1 MKKVFLLLILLSCT
15 IIPSVKFD
23 KVSFNVELARTVE
36 EQEKGLMFRDS
47 MPDNHG
53 MIFLFN
59 AEMERSFW
67 MKNTLIPLDM
77 VFLDKNMTVKEVKA
91 NVQPCKA
98 DPCEVYN
105 SKPAMYVLEINA
117 GLADKY
123 QIKEGAK
130 MILRQ

>member
-1 MKKVFLLLILLSCT
+1 MKRALLLLLLLSCT
-15 IIPSVKFD
+15 AVPSVNFD
-23 KVSFNVELARTVE
+23 KVSFTVELARTVE

-53 MIFLFN
+53 MIFLFDDQT
-59 AEMERSFW
+59 ERSFW

-77 VFLDKNMTVKEVKA
+77 IFLDKNMSVVEVKA
-91 NVQPCKA
+91 NVPPCKA

-117 GLADKY
+117 GLSEKY
-123 QIKEGAK
+123 IIVEGSK
-130 MILRQ
+130 MSLRK